1 MVQPARPRLA
11 PAGLM
16 FWSGQCRKVNAF
28 GVEIRWADLGTSGH
42 ILVKRLHKTSLKWYP
57 CCVVVEVR
65 QHFPKNSA
73 VNHHTYIK
81 CRKTGWIRLIYVWNE
96 YGVDTTCFLIQTY
109 THTQLYNHVTTKLRI
124 EWIRIINMK
133 DLFSDRFQMLKRAK
147 ARWGLLNCSWL
158 CQNAQHC
165 TAVLWAQLF
174 SFFFLAAV
182 GAPASNGLYIALH
195 SFLEA
200 SATRLRRPSL
210 PVGHEGQDVRI
221 YVLIFVFFW
230 MSNDL
235 NASKCMHLIHRHIPA
250 LCVVWRCFVGYCRM
264 FLSVA
269 CCLCS
274 THTSC
279 LIAVA
284 IAHHSMYCPLFWLL
298 MVSAFIAI
306 FLVCLCIAGCPN
318 IVRVLG
324 LPTVQSHWGQFCHFI
339 YCNYGI

>member
-65 QHFPKNSA
+65 QYFPKNSA

-174 SFFFLAAV
+174 SSFFS
-182 GAPASNGLYIALH
+182 GRSRCSSKQWASTLLCT
-195 SFLEA
+195 A
-200 SATRLRRPSL
+200 SWRRRLRGYDGRL
-210 PVGHEGQDVRI
+210 FRLFMRGR
-221 YVLIFVFFW
+221 
-230 MSNDL
+230 MSE
-235 NASKCMHLIHRHIPA
+235 
-250 LCVVWRCFVGYCRM
+250 
-264 FLSVA
+264 
-269 CCLCS
+269 
-274 THTSC
+274 
-279 LIAVA
+279 
-284 IAHHSMYCPLFWLL
+284 SMC
-298 MVSAFIAI
+298 
-306 FLVCLCIAGCPN
+306 
-318 IVRVLG
+318 
-324 LPTVQSHWGQFCHFI
+324 
-339 YCNYGI
+339 